1 MKLKVWLLVLLIQ
14 TAYLMGTVIVSE
26 QALAKGKIAL
36 LETLPI
42 DPRDLLRGDYIVLNY
57 KISEIPLDLFSPAQN
72 EPLPNGTV
80 VYVILAPRGAYYEA
94 VRASLERAEP
104 IGNEVVLHGRSQYS
118 WSQGRKGSVRVVYG
132 LERFYV
138 AEGKGRPKGKL
149 TVEVAVPHS
158 GRALIRNVFVD
169 GKPFGEITDGG

>member
-72 EPLPNGTV
+72 EPLPNGKV
-80 VYVILAPRGAYYEA
+80 VYAILAPRGDYYEV
-94 VRASLERAEP
+94 VRASLERPEP
-104 IGNEVVLHGRSQYS
+104 SGREVVVHGRSQYS
-118 WSQGRKGSVRVVYG
+118 WSRGLKRVRVVYG
-132 LERFYV
+132 LERLYV
-138 AEGKGRPKGKL
+138 AEGKGRPNGKL
-149 TVEVAVPHS
+149 TVEVAVPRS

-169 GKPFGEITDGG
+169 GKPFGEITHGG

>member
-1 MKLKVWLLVLLIQ
+1 MKLKVWLLVLLVQ
-14 TAYLMGTVIVSE
+14 TVYLMGTVIVSE

-42 DPRDLLRGDYIVLNY
+42 DPRDLLRGDYIILNY
-57 KISEIPLDLFSPAQN
+57 KISEIPLDLFSPALN
-72 EPLPNGTV
+72 EPLSNGKV
-80 VYVILAPRGAYYEA
+80 VYVILAPRGDYYEA
-94 VRASLERAEP
+94 VRASLEGVEP
-104 IGNEVVLHGRSQYS
+104 SGKEVVLHGRSQYS
-118 WSQGRKGSVRVVYG
+118 WSQGRKGVRVTYG

-138 AEGKGRPKGKL
+138 AEGKGRPNGKL

>member
-1 MKLKVWLLVLLIQ
+1 MKLKLWLLVLLIQ

-26 QALAKGKIAL
+26 QALAKGNTAL

-42 DPRDLLRGDYIVLNY
+42 DPRDLLRGDYIILNY
-57 KISEIPLDLFSPAQN
+57 KISEIPLDLFSPVLN
-72 EPLPNGTV
+72 EPLSNGKV
-80 VYVILAPRGAYYEA
+80 VYVILAPRGAYYEV

-104 IGNEVVLHGRSQYS
+104 SGKEVVLHGRSQYP
-118 WSQGRKGSVRVVYG
+118 WSQGRKSVRVIYG

-138 AEGKGRPKGKL
+138 AEGKGRPNGKL

-158 GRALIRNVFVD
+158 GRALIRNVLVD